1 MTTLTWPTLTR
12 TAPRDVEWT
21 LQSNTIAFQ
30 SPLSGAVQTV
40 EFPGA
45 RWKVSFV
52 LENLLE
58 ADAALLR
65 AFGAKLR
72 GRAGRF
78 TLHNFARPTPRGTIA
93 GTPLVKGA
101 SQTGVS
107 LLIDGCTV
115 GTTLLAG
122 DFIGVN
128 GELKMVVADA
138 TANGSGEMTLTLEPP
153 LRASPADN
161 AAITTTQP
169 TATFMLSEDA
179 WRVVTRPGVLSDFAI
194 DAVESWT

>member
-1 MTTLTWPTLTR
+1 MTTLSWPTLTR

-21 LQSNTIAFQ
+21 LLSNTVSFQ

-45 RWKVSFV
+45 RWKVSFTM
-52 LENLLE
+52 ENLAE

-78 TLHNFARPTPRGTIA
+78 YLHNFARPTPRGTIA

-101 SQTGVS
+101 AQSGNS
-107 LLIDGCTV
+107 LLIDGCTA

-128 GELKMVVADA
+128 GELKMVVSDA
-138 TANGSGEMTLTLEPP
+138 TADGAGEMTLTIEPP

-161 AAITTTQP
+161 AAITTASP

-179 WRVVTRPGVLSDFAI
+179 WRTMTRPGLYSTFAV
-194 DAVESWT
+194 DAVECWT